1 MIARRATQ
9 TKTKLNMLLFGDTFT
24 GKTTLASQLAYFKR
38 EDGKPFRVL
47 YIDAETGGLDSY
59 LDDMEASGVN
69 LNNIY
74 IVYTQSLAEV
84 KQLIEKVRNR
94 EDFYEYDENGN
105 ETVDIVLDADG
116 EPFRPDALIVD
127 GVTILN
133 LTTQNGLLE
142 FSKKRNKV
150 KADKDGLIGDERLIK
165 IEGASLEIKDWGTI
179 KYRGQSLILDLM
191 ACGVH
196 CIVTAREEDEKVSIK
211 TDSGQIASVTTGNK
225 KPSGF
230 KDLEYNTNT
239 VIRTFLDKETNQ
251 ICAQII
257 KDRTKVHSA
266 GEIIEDP
273 TLLDWQVA
281 IDKTKDKKDFVLKN
295 DLDNAIEVEQ
305 KLYEKELLG
314 KDTPILNNSISSTN
328 DADTLRAEITEFI
341 KSLTPP
347 QKTEMKKKLTDA
359 GLPTAFKSVTDAA
372 TLQKVLDTIKAQK

>member
-84 KQLIEKVRNR
+84 RQLIEKVRNR
-94 EDFYEYDENGN
+94 EDFYEYDEDGN
-105 ETVDIVLDADG
+105 ETDDIVLDADG
-116 EPFRPDALIVD
+116 EPFHPDALIVD
-127 GVTILN
+127 GATILN

-142 FSKKRNKV
+142 FSKKRNKI
-150 KADKDGLIGDERLIK
+150 KADKDGLLGDERLVK

-211 TDSGQIASVTTGNK
+211 TDSGQIASVATGNK

-230 KDLEYNTNT
+230 KDMEYNTNT
-239 VIRTFLDKETNQ
+239 VIRTFVDKETNQ

-257 KDRTKVHSA
+257 KDRTKVHTA

-273 TLLDWQVA
+273 TLLDWQAA

-314 KDTPILNNSISSTN
+314 KDAPTATTTAVTN
-328 DADTLRAEITEFI
+328 DADALRDEITTFI
-341 KSLTPP
+341 KGLTPP

-359 GLPTAFKSVTDAA
+359 KLPTAFKTVTDVEVL
-372 TLQKVLDTIKAQK
+372 TKVLETIKA

>member
-69 LNNIY
+69 LDNIY

-84 KQLIEKVRNR
+84 RQLIEKVRNR
-94 EDFYEYDENGN
+94 EEFYEYDEDGN
-105 ETVDIVLDADG
+105 ETDDVVLDADG
-116 EPFRPDALIVD
+116 QPFHPDALIVD
-127 GVTILN
+127 GATILN

-142 FSKKRNKV
+142 FSKKRNKI
-150 KADKDGLIGDERLIK
+150 KADKDGLLGDERLVK

-196 CIVTAREEDEKVSIK
+196 CIVTAREEDEKVSVR
-211 TDSGQIASVTTGNK
+211 TDSGQIASVATGNK

-230 KDLEYNTNT
+230 KDMEYNTNT
-239 VIRTFLDKETNQ
+239 VIRTFVDKETNQ

-257 KDRTKVHSA
+257 KDRTKVHAA

-314 KDTPILNNSISSTN
+314 KDTPSTDTTTPVN
-328 DADTLRAEITEFI
+328 EADALRNEITTFI
-341 KSLTPP
+341 KGLTPP

-359 GLPTAFKSVTDAA
+359 KLPTAFKSVTDVAV
-372 TLQKVLDTIKAQK
+372 LQKVLDTIKA